1 MVLCTIV
8 ILVGNEVNI
17 FVTDEFEDFMKLA
30 NVDDSMVR
38 QVAKELEGGLHDGNL
53 DMNKLFKKRI
63 ASPGKSKRDA
73 NRSVVALQKGDKI
86 FFIAG
91 WRKCDIPKKGKE
103 IPIKLLEA
111 YKLFGESLRQLTEE
125 QIQTNILEGLLRE
138 VQND

>member
-1 MVLCTIV
+1 MGIKVK
-8 ILVGNEVNI
+8 I

-30 NVDDSMVR
+30 KVNDFAVSK
-38 QVAKELEGGLHDGNL
+38 VAKELASGLHDGNL

-63 ASPGKSKRDA
+63 ASPGVSKRDA
-73 NRSVVALQKGDKI
+73 NRSVVAVLQGRRM

-103 IPIKLLEA
+103 ISDKLLEA
-111 YKLFGESLRQLTEE
+111 YKLFGESLRELTES
-125 QIQTNILEGLLRE
+125 QILMNISEGLLRE